1 MQLNYCNYFSAII
14 AAPGELLNEY
24 FIYILA
30 VSLPRKR
37 IDPLTLFNKQGKTW
51 STQMTL
57 ATYTIYAPEVQ
68 AAIRIAQAL
77 SKEQHHVQYTPA
89 HLLLACLHKE
99 VNLAAALQA
108 MDIDI
113 YYLEEW
119 AEVRLDNLPKATR
132 MQDEPEPDE
141 DAANVLQEADAIR
154 SEYDLETT
162 DAWCLL
168 VALSTPGVGFSF
180 EQLKT
185 FPAQR
190 SQLLAH
196 FNKKEAHTKV
206 ANTQLV
212 TTPLKYVYRLT
223 DPDRL
228 QSLHALAGRDAE
240 LRTMLEMLTRKG
252 RSSILVVGE
261 GGVGKTSLADAL
273 ARAIVN
279 KQAPQQL
286 LHTDIYA
293 LDYGAFIAG
302 AAYKN
307 ELEDRLQQIVQQ
319 LQQRGRHILFIDNLH
334 TLLDKQPAAAGGIAN
349 VLKAALG
356 KGDVTIIGT
365 CTPEGFRKLIEPDGM
380 LRHNFEIINLPEP
393 DEALAA
399 RMIQAVIPGYE
410 SYYGLTVAPVTITE
424 AIRLSRRYLKER
436 SLPDSAINLLDR
448 TMAAIRTTNDTGA
461 QVLAELQ
468 QQLDTAGDDHAEL
481 LWWHRQ
487 GMQRLSA
494 LLTSRIQTDT
504 DIHKIEDTAVLRAAL
519 ENILQQLTPLAAEK
533 HTIVEVTDLATMVAE
548 STGIPLGKIQSGE
561 RERLVNMDQEL
572 RKRVVGQDHALKT
585 VAEAV
590 LESRSG
596 LSRPGQPIGSFFF
609 LGPTGTG
616 KTELA
621 KSLADFLFQDER
633 SMIRFD
639 MSEFKEEHSAALLY
653 GAPPG
658 YVGYEEG
665 GLLVNKIR
673 QQPYAVVLFDEIEK
687 AHPSVFDIFLQIM
700 DEGKLHDRLGKTG
713 DFSNALIL
721 FTSNIGSDII
731 AQSFRQGVIPPSSQ
745 LMEIMT
751 RHFRPEFLG
760 RLTEIV
766 PFGPIRQENVEKIF
780 DIHLKHL
787 LQLLTR
793 QHITLIVSDAA
804 RAQLAAE
811 GYSPQYGARPLK
823 EVIRSRLRKPL
834 SRMIIDGSLQPHTT
848 IRLDTDESGTLQW
861 RRDGEN

>member
-1 MQLNYCNYFSAII
+1 
-14 AAPGELLNEY
+14 
-24 FIYILA
+24 
-30 VSLPRKR
+30 
-37 IDPLTLFNKQGKTW
+37 
-51 STQMTL
+51 MTL
-57 ATYTIYAPEVQ
+57 TTYTIYAPEMQ

-77 SKEQHHVQYTPA
+77 AKEHHHVNYTPA

-99 VNLAAALQA
+99 TGLVPQLQA
-108 MDIDI
+108 MDVDT

-119 AEVRLDNLPKATR
+119 AEVRLDSIPKAGR
-132 MQDEPEPDE
+132 SPEEPEAD
-141 DAANVLQEADAIR
+141 DYAANVLQEADAVR
-154 SEYDLETT
+154 LEYDLDTA

-185 FPAQR
+185 FPLQR
-190 SQLLAH
+190 AQLLTH
-196 FNKKEAHTKV
+196 FNKKDND
-206 ANTQLV
+206 NTAPQTTLV
-212 TTPLKYVYRLT
+212 TGRNTAQKYIYRLT
-223 DPDRL
+223 DPQRL
-228 QSLHALAGRDAE
+228 QTQHALAGRDAE
-240 LRTMLEMLTRKG
+240 VRFMVEILTRKG
-252 RSSILVVGE
+252 RSSILVTGE
-261 GGVGKTSLADAL
+261 GGVGKTALADAL

-286 LHTDIYA
+286 QQTDIYA

-307 ELEDRLQQIVQQ
+307 ELEDRLQQIIAQ
-319 LQQRGRHILFIDNLH
+319 LQSAGRHVLFIDNLH
-334 TLLDKQPAAAGGIAN
+334 TLLDKQPGSAGGIGN
-349 VLKAALG
+349 VLKAAMN
-356 KGDVTIIGT
+356 KGDITLIAT
-365 CTPEGFRKLIEPDGM
+365 STPEGYRKLIEPDGL
-380 LRHNFEIINLPEP
+380 LRHCFEIIQLSEP
-393 DEALAA
+393 DEPTAA
-399 RMIQAVIPGYE
+399 RMIQAVMPDYE
-410 SYYGLTVAPVTITE
+410 SYYNLKVAPDVITE
-424 AIRLSRRYLKER
+424 SIRLSRRYLKER
-436 SLPDSAINLLDR
+436 SLPDSAVNLLDR
-448 TMAAIRTTNDTGA
+448 TLAAVRTTQDTGA
-461 QVLAELQ
+461 QTLADLKVKLEA
-468 QQLDTAGDDHAEL
+468 AGDNKEEL
-481 LWWHRQ
+481 LWWYQQCMR
-487 GMQRLSA
+487 RFSA
-494 LLTSRIQTDT
+494 LLTTRLQIEQDVYKIDDVPALKAVLHNMAGQLELLVQTQ
-504 DIHKIEDTAVLRAAL
+504 HTAV
-519 ENILQQLTPLAAEK
+519 TK
-533 HTIVEVTDLATMVAE
+533 TDLATMIAE

-561 RERLVNMDQEL
+561 RERLVNMDLEL

-585 VAEAV
+585 VADAI

-633 SMIRFD
+633 CMIRFD

-713 DFSNALIL
+713 DFSNALVL
-721 FTSNIGSDII
+721 FTSNIGSDVI
-731 AQSFRQGVIPPSSQ
+731 AQSFRQGVIPSSQQ
-745 LMEIMT
+745 LMEIMS
-751 RHFRPEFLG
+751 RNFRPEFLG

-766 PFGPIRQENVEKIF
+766 PFGPIQQENVVKIF

-787 LQLLTR
+787 LQLLA
-793 QHITLIVSDAA
+793 QQQITLEVSAAA
-804 RAQLAAE
+804 REQLAAE

-834 SRMIIDGSLQPHTT
+834 SRMIIEGSLHPHMTVK
-848 IRLDTDESGTLQW
+848 LDVDAEGMLQW
-861 RRDGEN
+861 HTGAQEV

>member
-1 MQLNYCNYFSAII
+1 
-14 AAPGELLNEY
+14 
-24 FIYILA
+24 
-30 VSLPRKR
+30 
-37 IDPLTLFNKQGKTW
+37 
-51 STQMTL
+51 MTL
-57 ATYTIYAPEVQ
+57 TTYTIYAPEVQ

-77 SKEQHHVQYTPA
+77 AKEHHHVNYTPA

-99 VNLAAALQA
+99 IGLVSQLQA
-108 MDIDI
+108 MDVDT

-119 AEVRLDNLPKATR
+119 AEVRLDSIAKAGR
-132 MQDEPEPDE
+132 SPEEPEAD
-141 DAANVLQEADAIR
+141 DYAANVLQEAESVR
-154 SEYDLETT
+154 LEYDLDAA

-185 FPAQR
+185 FPLQR
-190 SQLLAH
+190 AQLLTH
-196 FNKKEAHTKV
+196 FNKKDNNNAASKT
-206 ANTQLV
+206 TIV
-212 TTPLKYVYRLT
+212 TGKATAQKYIYKLT
-223 DPDRL
+223 DPQRL
-228 QSLHALAGRDAE
+228 QSKHALAGRDAE
-240 LRTMLEMLTRKG
+240 VRSMFEILTRKG
-252 RSSILVVGE
+252 RSSILITGE
-261 GGVGKTSLADAL
+261 GGVGKTALADAL

-286 LHTDIYA
+286 QQTDIYA

-307 ELEDRLQQIVQQ
+307 ELEDRLQQIITQ
-319 LQQRGRHILFIDNLH
+319 LQGAGRHVLFIDNLH
-334 TLLDKQPAAAGGIAN
+334 TLLDKQPGSAGGIGN
-349 VLKAALG
+349 VLKAAMN
-356 KGDVTIIGT
+356 KGDIILIAT
-365 CTPEGFRKLIEPDGM
+365 STPEGYRKLIEPDGL
-380 LRHNFEIINLPEP
+380 LRHCFEVIQLSEP
-393 DEALAA
+393 DESTAA
-399 RMIQAVIPGYE
+399 RMIQAVMPDYE
-410 SYYGLTVAPVTITE
+410 SYYNLTVAPDVIAE
-424 AIRLSRRYLKER
+424 AIKLSRRYLKER
-436 SLPDSAINLLDR
+436 SLPDSAVNLLDR
-448 TMAAIRTTNDTGA
+448 TLAAIRTTEDTGVQTLGDLKA
-461 QVLAELQ
+461 KLE
-468 QQLDTAGDDHAEL
+468 TAGDNKEEL
-481 LWWHRQ
+481 LWWYQQCMR
-487 GMQRLSA
+487 RFSA
-494 LLTSRIQTDT
+494 LLTTRLQIENDVYKIDDVPALKAALKNILLQLESLVQTQ
-504 DIHKIEDTAVLRAAL
+504 HTAVTA
-519 ENILQQLTPLAAEK
+519 
-533 HTIVEVTDLATMVAE
+533 TDLATMIAE

-561 RERLVNMDQEL
+561 RERLVNMDLEL

-585 VAEAV
+585 VAEAI

-633 SMIRFD
+633 CMIRFD

-713 DFSNALIL
+713 DFSNALVL

-731 AQSFRQGVIPPSSQ
+731 AQSFRQGVIPASQQ
-745 LMEIMT
+745 LMEIMS
-751 RHFRPEFLG
+751 RSFRPEFLG

-766 PFGPIRQENVEKIF
+766 PFGPIQQENVVKIF

-787 LQLLTR
+787 LQLLA
-793 QHITLIVSDAA
+793 QQQITLEVSVAA
-804 RAQLAAE
+804 REQLAAE

-834 SRMIIDGSLQPHTT
+834 SRMIIEGSLQPHMTVK
-848 IRLDTDESGTLQW
+848 LDVDAQGMLQW
-861 RRDGEN
+861 HTGAQEV